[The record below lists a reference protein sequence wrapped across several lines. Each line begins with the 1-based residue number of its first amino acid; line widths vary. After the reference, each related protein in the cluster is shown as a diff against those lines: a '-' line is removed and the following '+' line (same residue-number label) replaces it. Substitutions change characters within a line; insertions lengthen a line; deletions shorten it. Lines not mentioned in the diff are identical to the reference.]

1 MPIDSSNIE
10 SPGPA
15 FCTVGNKES
24 SKLGV
29 GLKVLFWLTV
39 VLVGVS
45 TLLLVSGIPFSIDSI
60 VATFKS
66 IVAAI
71 K

>member
-1 MPIDSSNIE
+1 MPIDSSNTA

-15 FCTVGNKES
+15 FCKVGNKES
-24 SKLGV
+24 SKLG
-29 GLKVLFWLTV
+29 GGMKVLVWLTV

-45 TLLLVSGIPFSIDSI
+45 TLLLLSGIPFSIESI

-66 IVAAI
+66 SIAAI